1 MSISTEINNCTRKNQ
16 AAIALGSNLG
26 ESKDNLQT
34 AVARI
39 KLAPQIELIQCSHWY
54 QTKPVGP
61 PQPDYINGCITI
73 HTTFTPIELLNFL
86 LIIELIFGRE
96 RNEKWGARTLDLDLI
111 LYDDLILDLPN
122 LKVPHPLMR
131 ERVFVLIPLAEIAP
145 DWVDPVS
152 KLTVS
157 ALANKLNYHSDEI
170 KILP

>member
-1 MSISTEINNCTRKNQ
+1 MSIPTEINNCTRKNQ

-26 ESKDNLQT
+26 KSKDILQT
-34 AVARI
+34 ALKKI
-39 KLAPQIELIQCSHWY
+39 QLAPEIELIKSSHWY

-73 HTTFTPIELLNFL
+73 TTTFSPMELLNFL
-86 LIIELIFGRE
+86 LMVEKLFGRE

-111 LYDDLILDLPN
+111 LYDDLIVDLPN

-152 KLTVS
+152 KLRIFT
-157 ALANKLNYHSDEI
+157 LANKLNFHNNEI